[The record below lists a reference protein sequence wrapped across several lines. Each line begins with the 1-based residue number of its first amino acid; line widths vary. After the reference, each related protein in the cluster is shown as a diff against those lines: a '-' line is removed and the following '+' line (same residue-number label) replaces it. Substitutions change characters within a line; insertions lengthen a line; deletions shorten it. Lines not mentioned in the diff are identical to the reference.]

1 MLSICTIHFVNIN
14 GIDLNLLLAFE
25 SLMDER
31 HVGRAAKRV
40 GLSQPAFSNAI
51 GRLRTRLEDPLFVR
65 TSQGMMPTSRAERI
79 AGPIRSSLFQ
89 IRQTFEAPQNFD
101 PSESAQKFRI
111 GLSDDIEMR
120 LIPLLARS
128 MSSGDLQLQTRR
140 LDWLF
145 TVPESELRNG
155 TLDLAIGYF
164 PDARYLPS
172 NLIMETLTE
181 ENSVVIARRGHPM
194 WKHKLTLKR
203 FTQLNHAAV
212 IYRNQPW
219 GLIDNELAARG
230 LRRRLKLALP
240 HCLSVLHAVSSSDLV
255 ACIQES
261 VVKSFG
267 TGLDLRSCVEPLGL
281 PPFALRMVWHRQ
293 RNDDPAQLWLRK
305 LIVSK
310 LRTQAVKNSVVP
322 VREDIRT

>member
-1 MLSICTIHFVNIN
+1 MFPIDIIQIVNIA

-51 GRLRTRLEDPLFVR
+51 GRLRARLDDPLFVR
-65 TSQGMMPTSRAERI
+65 TSQGMMPTPRAERI
-79 AGPIRSSLFQ
+79 AGPIRSALSQ
-89 IRQTFEAPQNFD
+89 VRQTFEVPQTFD
-101 PSESAQKFRI
+101 PSASAQRFRI
-111 GLSDDIEMR
+111 GLSDDVELR
-120 LIPLLARS
+120 LVPLLAPS
-128 MSSGDLQLQTRR
+128 MSSGDLQMQTRR

-145 TVPESELRNG
+145 TVPEDELRSG
-155 TLDLAIGYF
+155 MLDLAIGYF
-164 PDARYLPS
+164 PDARYLS
-172 NLIMETLTE
+172 SSLIMETLTE
-181 ENSVVIARRGHPM
+181 ENNVMIARRGHSM
-194 WKHKLTLKR
+194 WKSKLTLKR

-212 IYRNQPW
+212 IYRSQPW

-240 HCLSVLHAVSSSDLV
+240 HCLSVLHAVASSDLV

-261 VVKSFG
+261 VVKNFG
-267 TGLDLRSCVEPLGL
+267 EELDLRSCAEPLGL

-293 RNDDPAQLWLRK
+293 RNEDPAQLWLRQ
-305 LIVSK
+305 LIASK
-310 LRTQAVKNSVVP
+310 LGLRPARNPLAPK
-322 VREDIRT
+322 

>member
-1 MLSICTIHFVNIN
+1 MLLISIIQSVNIH

-51 GRLRTRLEDPLFVR
+51 GRLRTRLDDPLFVR
-65 TSQGMMPTSRAERI
+65 TSQGMIPTPRAERI
-79 AGPIRSSLFQ
+79 AGPIRSALSQ
-89 IRQTFEAPQNFD
+89 VRQTFEVPQTFD
-101 PSESAQKFRI
+101 PSASAQRFRI
-111 GLSDDIEMR
+111 GLSDDVELR
-120 LIPLLARS
+120 LVPLLAPS
-128 MSSGDLQLQTRR
+128 MSSGDLQMQTRR

-145 TVPESELRNG
+145 TVPEDELRSG
-155 TLDLAIGYF
+155 MLDLAIGYF
-164 PDARYLPS
+164 PDARYLS
-172 NLIMETLTE
+172 SSLIMETLTE
-181 ENSVVIARRGHPM
+181 ENNVMIARRGHSV
-194 WKHKLTLKR
+194 WKSKLTLKR

-240 HCLSVLHAVSSSDLV
+240 HCLSVLHAVASSDLV

-267 TGLDLRSCVEPLGL
+267 GELDLRSCAEPLGL
-281 PPFALRMVWHRQ
+281 PSFALRMVWHRQ
-293 RNDDPAQLWLRK
+293 RNEDPAQMWLRR
-305 LIVSK
+305 LIASK
-310 LRTQAVKNSVVP
+310 LGLQSARNPLATK
-322 VREDIRT
+322 